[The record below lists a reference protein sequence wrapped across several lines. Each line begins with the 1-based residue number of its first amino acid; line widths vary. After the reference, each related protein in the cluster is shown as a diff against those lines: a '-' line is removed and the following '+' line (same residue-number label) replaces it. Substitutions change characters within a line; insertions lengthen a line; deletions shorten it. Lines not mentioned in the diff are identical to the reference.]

1 MAIEHDIVIAASPS
15 HDSSAEI
22 HLANFDSDFGEY
34 RVSTSNVKIDKIKP
48 QWHDYFLS
56 GYQGILDKF
65 NLEKGCGKGVVYFG
79 RVVSKL

>member
-15 HDSSAEI
+15 QSAEI

-34 RVSTSNVKIDKIKP
+34 RVSTSNVKIDKMKP
-48 QWHDYFLS
+48 QWYDYFLS

-79 RVVSKL
+79 TVVSKL